1 VCGRGGGE
9 KASNSERRKMILTA
23 LYIVQERLPIW
34 VFSAHISLFHL
45 SCAVIIGGT
54 FILIQVKEGELSE

>member
-9 KASNSERRKMILTA
+9 KASNSERREMILTG

-34 VFSAHISLFHL
+34 FFFEHISLFHL
-45 SCAVIIGGT
+45 SCKIIIGGT
-54 FILIQVKEGELSE
+54 FFLIQVKEGEISE